1 MADDSLSILENR
13 VKTLEVKIFGQS
25 DPIPDVSSPIVD
37 DLLESHKVVSSAL
50 SGRDKM
56 AMVLKRLDQL
66 EIVLDPLY
74 EDSVIDSAAK
84 LAFVLSTEAELEEI
98 TRQLVRIN
106 ELSPC
111 LESEQLRN
119 IPHLMK
125 QLGKLSSLMVEHKEK
140 CDLMNE
146 KFDDLIAKYTEIING
161 VTAVFAT
168 LDSMVTELEIKAKPK
183 TIID

>member
-1 MADDSLSILENR
+1 MTDDPLTMLENR
-13 VKTLEVKIFGQS
+13 VKTLEAKIFGQS
-25 DPIPDVSSPIVD
+25 DPIPDLPSPIID

-50 SGRDKM
+50 SGREKI
-56 AMVLKRLDQL
+56 ATVVKRLDQL
-66 EIVLDPLY
+66 ETVLDPMY

-84 LAFVLSTEAELEEI
+84 LAFVLSTEVELEDI

-125 QLGKLSSLMVEHKEK
+125 QMGKLSSTMSEHKEK
-140 CDLMNE
+140 YDVMEE
-146 KFDDLIAKYTEIING
+146 KFDDLISKYTEITNG

-168 LDSMVTELEIKAKPK
+168 LDNMVTELEIKAKPK
-183 TIID
+183 KIID